1 MSPWSEWSV
10 CSKANDIGI
19 KKKVRS
25 KQILVHA
32 SGGGR
37 ECTATTQ
44 SLPCNDGLST
54 SNYKIYIPL

>member
-10 CSKANDIGI
+10 CSKAKDNAI
-19 KKKVRS
+19 KTKLRS

-44 SLPCNDGLST
+44 ALPCNDGMGT
-54 SNYKIYIPL
+54 SN